1 MIVSITGG
9 LGNQLFQMYAGLCF
23 EKEKIDLS
31 TDFGNPRMSN
41 GLPDL
46 FHFALPSR
54 VGIIESKKQSRIS
67 EKIGGFAISRNFMQH
82 PVDRFFLSHTALTTT
97 MNVYLSIRLKKK
109 INHFSSP
116 AVGFVDVNSRDHN
129 LVFGYFQSYR
139 YFNSLDSKDKELTL
153 RQETEKFAQ
162 LKDMA
167 GKSGPIVVH
176 VRLGDYLKEKHFGI
190 LTTDFYA
197 RAFSR
202 LNINSSSQ
210 PIWVFSDDPRKAIE
224 ILPIQYRNRY
234 FLVPNHG
241 LNPAETLELMRY
253 GSSYVIANSTF
264 SWWGANLSYT
274 KNPAVVAPEKWF
286 AGMQDPKDLIPGH
299 WMTEKR

>member
-9 LGNQLFQMYAGLCF
+9 LGNQLFQMYAGLFF
-23 EKEKIDLS
+23 EKQEIDLS
-31 TDFGNPRMSN
+31 CEFGNPRSSN

-46 FHFALPSR
+46 FYFALPSR
-54 VGIIESKKQSRIS
+54 IGISRSKKQSRVS
-67 EKIGGFAISRNFMQH
+67 KKFGGFAISRNFIQL
-82 PVDRFFLSHTALTTT
+82 PVDRFFLSRSALTTI
-97 MNVYLSIRLKKK
+97 MNVYFSMMLKQR

-116 AVGFVDVNSRDHN
+116 EVGFVDVTSGRHN
-129 LVFGYFQSYR
+129 LVFGYFQTYR
-139 YFNSLDSKDKELTL
+139 YFHSLDSEDKKLTL
-153 RQETEKFAQ
+153 REETEKFAQ

-167 GKSGPIVVH
+167 VKSGPIVVH
-176 VRLGDYLKEKHFGI
+176 VRLGDYIKEKHFGI
-190 LTTDFYA
+190 LTTNFYA
-197 RAFSR
+197 KAFSR

-210 PIWVFSDDPRKAIE
+210 PIWVFSDDPRKAIK
-224 ILPIQYRNRY
+224 ILPIEYKKRY

-241 LNPAETLELMRY
+241 LNSAETLELMRY

-274 KNPAVVAPEKWF
+274 NDPAVVAPEKWF
-286 AGMQDPKDLIPGH
+286 AGMQDPRDLIPGH